1 MEEGLSET
9 IEQAAAG
16 DVAAFE
22 AIYRNLAGFVYAVA
36 LRTTRNEQ
44 DAQEVTQD
52 VFMKLHQ
59 NLKDFRGESSL
70 RTWVYRITVNEALN
84 ACRARNR
91 HFRKRVEMDE
101 QTLEQQVDP
110 HTLEAGP
117 DVEPGVTRQLD
128 KYLAVLNPD
137 QRACLILR
145 KIQGLSYEEIA
156 AALNIPI
163 NTVRS
168 RLKRARE
175 ALFDANKKE
184 QDDAV

>member
-1 MEEGLSET
+1 MMEEGFSET

-22 AIYRNLAGFVYAVA
+22 TIYRNLAGFVYAVA

-52 VFMKLHQ
+52 VFVKLYR

-70 RTWVYRITVNEALN
+70 RTWVYRITVNTALN
-84 ACRARNR
+84 ACRVRNR
-91 HFRKRVEMDE
+91 HFRRRVEMDE
-101 QTLEQQVDP
+101 QALEQQVDP
-110 HTLEAGP
+110 HTPEVGP
-117 DVEPGVTRQLD
+117 AEPGVIRQID

-137 QRACLILR
+137 QRACLVLR

-156 AALNIPI
+156 ATLNIPI

-175 ALFDANKKE
+175 ALFEASKKE